1 MAEEQKNQQTTADT
15 AEDTGAETATDVTAQ
30 ATGPVEEVN
39 DADAIVPGMVVRV
52 HQKIKETTPKGDER
66 ERIQIF
72 EGMVLKIRGAGVSKT
87 ITVRKVSGGIGVEK
101 IFPMNMPS
109 LDKIEPIKQ
118 AKVRKAKLYFLRD
131 SKKRLKE
138 TNLLVEQKGKK

>member
-1 MAEEQKNQQTTADT
+1 MT
-15 AEDTGAETATDVTAQ
+15 
-30 ATGPVEEVN
+30 
-39 DADAIVPGMVVRV
+39 VRV
-52 HQKIKETTPKGDER
+52 HQKIKETTPKGEEK

-72 EGMVLKIRGAGVSKT
+72 EGMVLKVRGAGISKT
-87 ITVRKVSGGIGVEK
+87 VTVRKVSNGVGVEK

-109 LDKIEPIKQ
+109 LDKIEPVKQ

-138 TNLLVEQKGKK
+138 KNLLIEEKGTK

>member
-1 MAEEQKNQQTTADT
+1 MTEIK
-15 AEDTGAETATDVTAQ
+15 
-30 ATGPVEEVN
+30 
-39 DADAIVPGMVVRV
+39 PGMTVRV
-52 HQKIKETTPKGDER
+52 HQKIKETSSKGEEK

-72 EGMVLKIRGAGVSKT
+72 EGMVLKVRGAGVSKT

-101 IFPMNMPS
+101 IFPLNMPS

-118 AKVRKAKLYFLRD
+118 AMVRKAKLYYLRD

-138 TNLLVEQKGKK
+138 KNLVVNEKIKK